1 MKEQQG
7 AIRILI
13 ADDHPVV
20 REGLTKLLDAEN
32 EFEVVGQAADG
43 LEALECV
50 RRLRPDVLVLDLSMP
65 RSSGMDVLRELSKT
79 EPSCRVIVMAAALE
93 RGQIIDALQLGARG
107 VILKDAA
114 TALLFKGIRTVVAG
128 QFWIGR
134 DSISDLIGYL
144 RQGQSTEAQPR
155 TQKFGLT
162 RRELQ
167 ILGVVVA
174 GYTNKEIAARFSLSE
189 DTVKH
194 HLTNI
199 FDKLGVSSR
208 LELALFAI
216 NHHLVDDG
224 NKAR

>member
-32 EFEVVGQAADG
+32 EFKVVGQAADG

-144 RQGQSTEAQPR
+144 RQGQVTEAQPR

-167 ILGVVVA
+167 VLGVVVA

-224 NKAR
+224 NPAR